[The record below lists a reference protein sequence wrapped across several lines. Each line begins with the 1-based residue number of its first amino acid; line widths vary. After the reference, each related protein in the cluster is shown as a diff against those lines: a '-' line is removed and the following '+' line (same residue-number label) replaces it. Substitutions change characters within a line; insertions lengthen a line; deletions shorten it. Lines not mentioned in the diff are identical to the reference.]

1 MALILSTTLGYAW
14 VGINTET
21 PDGSAALDI
30 VSTTGGI
37 LIPWNGIKII
47 FYFEY
52 RSLYSNIK

>member
-1 MALILSTTLGYAW
+1 